1 MTCGT
6 QNSTKLKMSDIV
18 RPLADVVK
26 EVYDE
31 ATEADWEGRPSE
43 HLWKRYAMLR
53 ERSRNGE
60 LYEVM
65 F

>member
-1 MTCGT
+1 
-6 QNSTKLKMSDIV
+6 MSDIV